1 MSELFW
7 IKVESILNLALT
19 HGAIWF
25 YIFIFISGFIENI
38 FPPYPG
44 DTVTFVGGYLSG
56 SGHLTFPLV
65 FLSSGLGCLGGTL
78 ILYLIGKSKGRE
90 LFLRNKGKIFDVAHL
105 EKVEGWFRKY
115 GEKILVLSRFLTG
128 VRSVVALAAGVANVN
143 TKKMTIYSSISIILW
158 NGIILFSAFKV
169 QQNWRR
175 ILEIL
180 QVYNKIVLAVL
191 AIVVIVWL
199 TKIFRGK
206 LMKKSVKKMPESNP

>member
-1 MSELFW
+1 MNELFW
-7 IKVESILNLALT
+7 LKVEGVINLALV

-25 YIFIFISGFIENI
+25 YIFIFISNVIENL

-56 SGHLTFPLV
+56 TGHLTFPLV
-65 FLSSGLGCLGGTL
+65 FLTSGLGCLSGAM

-115 GEKILVLSRFLTG
+115 GEKILILSRFLTG

-143 TKKMTIYSSISIILW
+143 TKKMTIYTSISIILW

-175 ILEIL
+175 ISEIL

-191 AIVVIVWL
+191 VLIVLVWL
-199 TKIFRGK
+199 VKIFRGK
-206 LMKKSVKKMPESNP
+206 LTRKA

>member
-1 MSELFW
+1 MNELFW
-7 IKVESILNLALT
+7 LKVESVINLALV

-25 YIFIFISGFIENI
+25 YIFIFISNVIENL

-56 SGHLTFPLV
+56 TGHLTFPLV
-65 FLSSGLGCLGGTL
+65 FLTSGLGCLSGAM
-78 ILYLIGKSKGRE
+78 ILYLIGRSKGRE

-105 EKVEGWFRKY
+105 EKVERWFKKY
-115 GEKILVLSRFLTG
+115 GEKVLILSRFLTG
-128 VRSVVALAAGVANVN
+128 VRSVVALGAGVGNVKP
-143 TKKMTIYSSISIILW
+143 KKMIIYTSISIILW

-191 AIVVIVWL
+191 VLVVLVWL
-199 TKIFRGK
+199 ARVLRGK
-206 LMKKSVKKMPESNP
+206 LARKA

>member
-19 HGAIWF
+19 HGAIWV
-25 YIFIFISGFIENI
+25 YIFIFISGLLENI

-56 SGHLTFPLV
+56 TGHLTFPLV
-65 FLSSGLGCLGGTL
+65 FLSSGLGCLSGAL

-115 GEKILVLSRFLTG
+115 GEKVLILSRFLTG

-143 TKKMTIYSSISIILW
+143 AKKWPYILP
-158 NGIILFSAFKV
+158 L
-169 QQNWRR
+169 
-175 ILEIL
+175 
-180 QVYNKIVLAVL
+180 VLSCGMV
-191 AIVVIVWL
+191 
-199 TKIFRGK
+199 
-206 LMKKSVKKMPESNP
+206 

>member
-1 MSELFW
+1 MSELLW
-7 IKVESILNLALT
+7 IKVESILDLALT

-25 YIFIFISGFIENI
+25 YIFIFISGIIENI

-56 SGHLTFPLV
+56 SGQLTFPLV
-65 FLSSGLGCLGGTL
+65 FLSAGLGCLSGAM

-90 LFLRNKGKIFDVAHL
+90 LFLRNKGKIFDIAHL

-115 GEKILVLSRFLTG
+115 GEKVLIISRFLTG

-143 TKKMTIYSSISIILW
+143 TKKMTIYTSISIILW

-169 QQNWRR
+169 QQNWRK

-191 AIVVIVWL
+191 VLIVLVWL
-199 TKIFRGK
+199 AKIFRGK
-206 LMKKSVKKMPESNP
+206 LTRKT